1 MFICPLPLH
10 AVLRVSSKRIMH
22 QTQIGHQVAN
32 NIFFIASCFY
42 KASVACFQLKIA
54 RYCSQKKHKQQM
66 LSQKKQNPINPN
78 KRFGFK
84 GE

>member
-1 MFICPLPLH
+1 MHPASTCCFSGLLQADYTSNPN
-10 AVLRVSSKRIMH
+10 RSSGRKKH
-22 QTQIGHQVAN
+22 L
-32 NIFFIASCFY
+32 FIASCFY

-54 RYCSQKKHKQQM
+54 RYYSQKKQATDALIKN
-66 LSQKKQNPINPN
+66 QNPINPN

>member
-1 MFICPLPLH
+1 MFICALPLH
-10 AVLRVSSKRIMH
+10 AVFRVSCKRIMH

-32 NIFFIASCFY
+32 NICFLQGICCLFLAQNSPLLFS
-42 KASVACFQLKIA
+42 KN
-54 RYCSQKKHKQQM
+54 KQQM

>member
-54 RYCSQKKHKQQM
+54 RYCSQKKTQATDA
-66 LSQKKQNPINPN
+66 LTKKTKSN
-78 KRFGFK
+78 KP
-84 GE
+84 